1 MPQTLTMLVLLVA
14 AFIPS
19 LLDARSFSDEDQ
31 NTVCDEVTPRVF
43 EAAQNGDKEA
53 QASAGHTIV
62 SGDCAASQHAVQTA
76 IAWLESA
83 ANERH
88 LGAIVSLAIVY
99 HTGEVVPANH
109 AKAIGYYRQAA
120 EADLVDAQHTLG
132 VLLVA
137 SGKPKQREEGL
148 YWLGAAATQ
157 GDGVS
162 AAFLGMLHDKGLHG
176 VAVDHCA
183 ALDWYEAGVLLD
195 APVPVQ
201 NFIRGLPD
209 NVHAKC

>member
-1 MPQTLTMLVLLVA
+1 MPRISTFLVLFVA
-14 AFIPS
+14 ALIPS
-19 LLDARSFSDEDQ
+19 VLDARAFSDDDESS
-31 NTVCDEVTPRVF
+31 VCDAIEPSVL
-43 EAAQNGDKEA
+43 EAAQNGDIEA
-53 QASAGHTIV
+53 QATAGHTIML
-62 SGDCAASQHAVQTA
+62 GDCTVSAHTIQMAVR
-76 IAWLESA
+76 WLTSA

-88 LGAIVSLAIVY
+88 MGAIVSLAMVY
-99 HTGEVVPANH
+99 HTGELVPADH

-137 SGKPKQREEGL
+137 SGKPEQREEGL

-176 VAVDHCA
+176 VTVDHCA

-201 NFIRGLPD
+201 NFIRDLPAE
-209 NVHAKC
+209 VHATC

>member
-1 MPQTLTMLVLLVA
+1 MLRISTFLVLCIA
-14 AFIPS
+14 ALNPS
-19 LLDARSFSDEDQ
+19 VLDARAFSNDDE
-31 NTVCDEVTPRVF
+31 NSICEAIEPSVLK
-43 EAAQNGDKEA
+43 AAQNGDIEA
-53 QASAGHTIV
+53 QATAGHTLV
-62 SGDCAASQHAVQTA
+62 LGDCAVSEHTVQMA
-76 IAWLESA
+76 IGWLTSA
-83 ANERH
+83 ANESH

-99 HTGEVVPANH
+99 HTGELVPADH

-137 SGKPKQREEGL
+137 SGKPEQREEGL

-201 NFIRGLPD
+201 NFIRDLPEE
-209 NVHAKC
+209 VHATC